1 MTDIEI
7 ICTIH
12 WIWLKLELG
21 FYVKL
26 SNKSTRIKNNH
37 TIQMFA
43 SRTDTEICDI
53 WLCNTMLNV
62 FKRNFC

>member
-26 SNKSTRIKNNH
+26 SNKSTRI
-37 TIQMFA
+37 QMFA
-43 SRTDTEICDI
+43 SITDTGICDI
-53 WLCNTMLNV
+53 WLGNTMLNV
-62 FKRNFC
+62 SKEIFVNEET

>member
-26 SNKSTRIKNNH
+26 SNTR
-37 TIQMFA
+37 IQMFA
-43 SRTDTEICDI
+43 SITDTGICDI
-53 WLCNTMLNV
+53 WLGNTMLNV
-62 FKRNFC
+62 SKEIFVNEET